1 MLRFRSLLTL
11 LLVGCASA
19 VTPAE
24 PPVSAG
30 LVRTGTPD
38 SVNIVKARE
47 AGKARLFDWLPYEPA
62 SFERAAKEG
71 KFILLDGA
79 AEWCH
84 WCHVMD
90 ATTYTDP
97 EVGALL
103 RDRFITIRVN
113 IDEHPD
119 VAERYGDYGWPATIL
134 LSSSAQELGKLRGYV
149 PKDEL
154 LPTLRSLT
162 VASQDAESE
171 SVSGNRAAQPGEL
184 PWVVGHVL
192 FEFDDYYDPELGGWG
207 RRQKAPLG
215 ENLQFE
221 ARRALRGDPR
231 AKARLQQTMR
241 AQHALIDPVWGG
253 LYQYSDGGSW
263 DRPHFEKLMTYQAAN
278 LAGYAEGYRASQDAA
293 ILADGRAVL
302 SYMVNFLSD
311 ENGLFFVSQDAD
323 VGSHE
328 PEARFVDGHVFYAKD
343 DAERRSLGM
352 PRIDKS
358 TYPYENG
365 LAIAAISN
373 FGAAA
378 SDPKVVAI
386 ARKAA
391 DKLIASNVD
400 AEGRVS
406 RTVEGG
412 RSHRFLADAAALGLG
427 LVELAQASAE
437 PRYAEVALRI
447 AQRIELDFASSEGT
461 YFASTADPNAVGV
474 FAERRRPFEANLL
487 VVRLLARLA
496 EQRQDE
502 ALRVRATALLS
513 ALSTPR
519 ALSKQGRML
528 GGYLL
533 AADALGLIR

>member
-1 MLRFRSLLTL
+1 
-11 LLVGCASA
+11 
-19 VTPAE
+19 
-24 PPVSAG
+24 
-30 LVRTGTPD
+30 VRAGTPD
-38 SVNIVKARE
+38 SVNIAKARE
-47 AGKARLFDWLPYEPA
+47 VDRARLFEWLPYEKA
-62 SFERAAKEG
+62 SFDRAANEG

-134 LSSSAQELGKLRGYV
+134 LSSSAQELGKLRGFV
-149 PKDEL
+149 PKEEL

-162 VASQDAESE
+162 VASQESESE
-171 SVSGNRAAQPGEL
+171 SVSGNRPAQPSEL

-192 FEFDDYYDPELGGWG
+192 FEFDDYYDDELGGWG

-221 ARRALRGDPR
+221 ARRALRGDAR
-231 AKARLQQTMR
+231 AKARLQQTVR

-278 LAGYAEGYRASQDAA
+278 LAGYAEGFRASQDAA
-293 ILADGRAVL
+293 VLADGRAVL
-302 SYMVNFLSD
+302 SYMTNFLSD
-311 ENGLFFVSQDAD
+311 ESGLFFVSQDAD

-328 PEARFVDGHVFYAKD
+328 PTARFVDGHVFYQKD
-343 DAERRSLGM
+343 DAGRRSLGM

-358 TYPYENG
+358 TYPFENG
-365 LAIAAISN
+365 LAITAVSN
-373 FGAAA
+373 FGAAVA
-378 SDPKVVAI
+378 DPQVIAV

-391 DKLIASNVD
+391 DKLLASNVD
-400 AEGRVS
+400 AEGRVFRGNERDRS
-406 RTVEGG
+406 R
-412 RSHRFLADAAALGLG
+412 RFLADAASLGLG

-437 PRYAEVALRI
+437 PRYAEVALHI
-447 AQRIELDFASSEGT
+447 AQRIELDFASPEGGF
-461 YFASTADPNAVGV
+461 FASTADPNAVGV
-474 FAERRRPFEANLL
+474 FSQRRRPFESNVL

-496 EQRQDE
+496 VQRNDE
-502 ALRVRATALLS
+502 SLRVRASALL
-513 ALSTPR
+513 AAMSTPR

-528 GGYLL
+528 GSYLL
-533 AADALGLIR
+533 AADDLGLIR

>member
-24 PPVSAG
+24 PPLSAG

-47 AGKARLFDWLPYEPA
+47 AGKARLFDWLPYAPA

-149 PKDEL
+149 PKEEL

-162 VASQDAESE
+162 AASRAEELE
-171 SVSGNRAAQPGEL
+171 SGSGNRAAQPGEL
-184 PWVVGHVL
+184 PWVVAHVL
-192 FEFDDYYDPELGGWG
+192 FELDDYYDQELGGWG

-215 ENLQFE
+215 ENLHFE

-278 LAGYAEGYRASQDAA
+278 LAGYAEGFRASQDPAF
-293 ILADGRAVL
+293 LADGRAVL

-328 PEARFVDGHVFYAKD
+328 PASRFVDGHVFYAKD
-343 DAERRSLGM
+343 DAERRVA
-352 PRIDKS
+352 S
-358 TYPYENG
+358 T
-365 LAIAAISN
+365 
-373 FGAAA
+373 
-378 SDPKVVAI
+378 
-386 ARKAA
+386 
-391 DKLIASNVD
+391 
-400 AEGRVS
+400 RVPIRT
-406 RTVEGG
+406 RTVW
-412 RSHRFLADAAALGLG
+412 RSRR
-427 LVELAQASAE
+427 SATS
-437 PRYAEVALRI
+437 V
-447 AQRIELDFASSEGT
+447 Q
-461 YFASTADPNAVGV
+461 
-474 FAERRRPFEANLL
+474 RRPTP
-487 VVRLLARLA
+487 RWSPSHARL
-496 EQRQDE
+496 Q
-502 ALRVRATALLS
+502 TS
-513 ALSTPR
+513 
-519 ALSKQGRML
+519 
-528 GGYLL
+528 
-533 AADALGLIR
+533 